1 MAGILTFKEK
11 EHDVLRFHSQEHE
24 SLFHSLSRY
33 PDNNTTA
40 LHLKYIQDNSA
51 SYSIFV
57 SQWKI
62 FKYFP
67 VNLNSTDV
75 HG

>member
-11 EHDVLRFHSQEHE
+11 NEPDVLRFHSQEHE

-51 SYSIFV
+51 SIHFCFSGKFSNIF
-57 SQWKI
+57 
-62 FKYFP
+62 
-67 VNLNSTDV
+67 L
-75 HG
+75 